1 MLKAHNVNGM
11 WVLATNALRGVC
23 YYCPVCHE
31 PLAVV
36 KDSKHKIDHFRH
48 HPDSTCSYGAN
59 ETIEHA
65 EKKIGIYQSLQ
76 SELGENNVSMEH
88 TLPDGQRPDIY
99 FQATNGQGVALEI
112 QHSRISDAELID
124 RTASYADKGVASL
137 WMPDQIKHF
146 LNTVEVSDLTG
157 LANIPLWM
165 RRIAG
170 LTDDV
175 AFDQFSD
182 VSKRG
187 SEVVSIKLAIQ
198 TRKVKNANGVWV
210 MEQYWP
216 TRRCALHRGAVR
228 TDRNDSGHKLM
239 LWLPSPLG
247 GDSLVSTK
255 PKRQQI
261 RREVI
266 ESTGAPVD
274 CPRPLIQDTG
284 AIRVD
289 EKAPSHETTTES
301 TGTYAR
307 PSYFDKRMA
316 EFERFERLAD
326 EIAVPSNQVSFDDML
341 KEFWSNHDSFSFAD
355 RLKMWGFK

>member
-137 WMPDQIKHF
+137 WMPDQIKQF

-198 TRKVKNANGVWV
+198 TRKVKNAQGIWV

-216 TRRCALHRGAVR
+216 TRRCALHSGAVR

-255 PKRQQI
+255 PKRQQL

-266 ESTGAPVD
+266 ESTGTIVE
-274 CPRPLIQDTG
+274 CPRPLAGTAIKEDGQDH
-284 AIRVD
+284 R
-289 EKAPSHETTTES
+289 PETTNGQA
-301 TGTYAR
+301 GTLGR
-307 PSYFDKRMA
+307 INYFDRGMS
-316 EFERFERLAD
+316 EFETFERVSD
-326 EIAVPSNQVSFDDML
+326 EIADLANQVSFDDML
-341 KEFWSNHDSFSFAD
+341 KEFWSNQDSLSFAD
-355 RLKMWGFK
+355 KLRMWGFK